1 MPASIKPEPKSFSM
15 KNIRFL
21 LLLLLPFV
29 IACTKDDN
37 EALNY
42 NSSSTI
48 YSDEN
53 TTTFREILLVLKP
66 YLLVDG
72 HKKYLVAEEIS
83 NVSLTINDKFWGS
96 FDSYTIN
103 TSLYG
108 NTSQSGNYVVSDSM
122 VRYPVIAPYQSLKD
136 TLTTAGEYAQL
147 LNNLFTLEPGFYF
160 CRLTSFEIKDVNGET
175 HSFETNIMQAIE
187 IKENSRSAFL
197 GEFEVLIF

>member
-1 MPASIKPEPKSFSM
+1 MSDSLKPEPQFFNM
-15 KNIRFL
+15 KNIRLL
-21 LLLLLPFV
+21 LLLLLPLLM
-29 IACTKDDN
+29 ACNKDDN
-37 EALNY
+37 EAWNY

-53 TTTFREILLVLKP
+53 TTAFREILLVLKP
-66 YLLVDG
+66 FVMVDG
-72 HKKYLVAEEIS
+72 QKKYVVAEEIS

-96 FDSYTIN
+96 FDSYAIN

-108 NTSQSGNYVVSDSM
+108 NTSQTGNYLVSDSM

-147 LNNLFTLEPGFYF
+147 LNNLMTLEPGFYF
-160 CRLTSFEIKDVNGET
+160 CRLSSFEVKDLTGET
-175 HSFETNIMQAIE
+175 HSFETNIIQAIE
-187 IKENSRSAFL
+187 IKENNRSAFL

>member
-1 MPASIKPEPKSFSM
+1 MIKKSI
-15 KNIRFL
+15 
-21 LLLLLPFV
+21 LLLLLPLLM
-29 IACTKDDN
+29 ACNKDDN
-37 EALNY
+37 EAWNY

-53 TTTFREILLVLKP
+53 ATAFSEILLVLKP
-66 YLLVDG
+66 YVMVDG
-72 HKKYLVAEEIS
+72 HRKYVVTDRIS
-83 NVSLTINDKFWGS
+83 NVSLTINNKLWGNFNS
-96 FDSYTIN
+96 FAIN

-108 NTSQSGNYVVSDSM
+108 NTSQSGNYTVSDSI

-147 LNNLFTLEPGFYF
+147 LNNLMTLEPGFYF
-160 CRLTSFEIKDVNGET
+160 CRLSSFEVRGLSGET
-175 HSFETNIMQAIE
+175 HSFETTIVKAIE